1 MPTLVNIGLFE
12 LAFGA
17 VSGWAMVLVVEH
29 GAWLRRHGVQAPARI
44 RQAHLDYI
52 LMGVIL
58 IAVGL
63 ALPDIPT
70 AIAVPVVFGTIV
82 NPTLFVPLAFAPDV
96 QGRLAYRAVTAVSFV
111 ALSGGLVAAAIYALS
126 V

>member
-1 MPTLVNIGLFE
+1 MPTLARIGLFE

-17 VSGWAMVLVVEH
+17 LSGWVMVLVVEQA
-29 GAWLRRHGVQAPARI
+29 GWLRRHGVQAPARI

-52 LMGVIL
+52 LMGILL

-70 AIAVPVVFGTIV
+70 PIAIPVVFGTIV
-82 NPTLFVPLAFAPDV
+82 NPTLFVPLAFAPGV
-96 QGRLAYRAVTAVSFV
+96 QRHIAYRIVTAVSFV
-111 ALSGGLVAAAIYALS
+111 ALSGGLTAAAIQAP
-126 V
+126 